1 MAVGVL
7 HRVREGSSR
16 NIAVNLE
23 NVHGADSNIDRKI
36 GHDVELARVG
46 SQSGDSTVTER
57 GDAEITEHSP
67 PRGTSPVRH
76 RTLTHESNGLDES
89 EENAHAHRFHTVD
102 LTDET
107 HRPKSPVRSPPHR
120 AHKSSSQRT
129 RAGSPRTREGISP
142 NAAEEAGG
150 VDVEAGTVEKWE
162 KGGLVYGRLL
172 SEKSLSVAERR
183 AKTGAQS
190 DPPEEAADVLNE
202 GVSEEVLSY
211 CKGVRQTYPFPCSG
225 GQKDQSTVISE
236 TYG

>member
-16 NIAVNLE
+16 NIAVSLE
-23 NVHGADSNIDRKI
+23 NGHGPDSNIDRKI
-36 GHDVELARVG
+36 EHDVELARVN
-46 SQSGDSTVTER
+46 SQSGGSSVTER

-67 PRGTSPVRH
+67 PGGMSPVRH
-76 RTLTHESNGLDES
+76 RTLTHENNALDES
-89 EENAHAHRFHTVD
+89 QENAHAHTHGFHTVD

-107 HRPKSPVRSPPHR
+107 QRPKSPVRSPSHR

-129 RAGSPRTREGISP
+129 RAGSPRTREGKSP
-142 NAAEEAGG
+142 HAAEEAGG
-150 VDVEAGTVEKWE
+150 ADVEAGTVEKRE
-162 KGGLVYGRLL
+162 KGGWVYGRLL
-172 SEKSLSVAERR
+172 SEKSLSVAESRT
-183 AKTGAQS
+183 KPGARS

-225 GQKDQSTVISE
+225 GQKHQSSG